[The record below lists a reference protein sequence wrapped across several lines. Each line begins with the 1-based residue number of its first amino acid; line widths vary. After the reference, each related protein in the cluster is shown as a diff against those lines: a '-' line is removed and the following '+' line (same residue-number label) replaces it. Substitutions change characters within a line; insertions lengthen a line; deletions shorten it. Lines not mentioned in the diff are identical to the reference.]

1 MPLVRRNLGVT
12 SGIGGG
18 PGPSQPAVTAAQ
30 TGQVEDLQQSSQQPT
45 GNAGQRVPKDEAS
58 QPPLELSQQSVLPA
72 SSQKQVERSQ
82 QEAQV
87 QPLAG
92 EPSIAANIGEAVDAG
107 KLPIML
113 PERLNRNKVLL
124 ELPSAPASGEQY
136 HGAADLS
143 GDSGAVGR
151 IVVLGSGASGKGAA
165 AADGSGLQLQ
175 VDLKGVL
182 YNAWVLPLATTAM
195 VLNIGPTEA
204 KVESLFNDFIRLREA
219 VDPYGSDEDGG
230 DAGLAYLLDGD
241 DENYQRGGTARAT
254 MRRDKVPKSAKPRV
268 SHARGPRT
276 RRPAEAQRRRLRPAR
291 RLLRPRPTR
300 RTEARGWGQKGRRP
314 ELQRKKSQVSRG
326 QTQKERIRR
335 DPRRQRRRRRPPR
348 KALQKRRR
356 RRQLRVKGWGSK
368 LGMSRSGLRRGPRSR
383 PHLLRL
389 LQLRSPQAKAGSDAK
404 MSPKTSVANAAV
416 IVGAAAA
423 AAAAAAC
430 ISHQRHMYRITRR
443 QLRSHGPVPG
453 EVPW

>member
-1 MPLVRRNLGVT
+1 MSESSGDTPDWLRQHTETPIKIFISSSSSDDDDDMPLVRRNLGVT

-165 AADGSGLQLQ
+165 AAGDSDGSGLQLQ

-241 DENYQRGGTARAT
+241 DENYQVAGWDGEGDDAPGQGAKVSKAPGKPRKRAADKAAGGGPEKKAKTSKKAAAT
-254 MRRDKVPKSAKPRV
+254 KANKKDGGAGVGAKRTPAGAAKKKVPSEPGTDTKGKNSTGPKKTTEAKKAAEE
-268 SHARGPRT
+268 S
-276 RRPAEAQRRRLRPAR
+276 PAETKKKKTAASQGLGVKAGNV
-291 RLLRPRPTR
+291 TK
-300 RTEARGWGQKGRRP
+300 RTSA
-314 ELQRKKSQVSRG
+314 
-326 QTQKERIRR
+326 
-335 DPRRQRRRRRPPR
+335 
-348 KALQKRRR
+348 
-356 RRQLRVKGWGSK
+356 GSK
-368 LGMSRSGLRRGPRSR
+368 KQTTLTAL
-383 PHLLRL
+383 
-389 LQLRSPQAKAGSDAK
+389 
-404 MSPKTSVANAAV
+404 
-416 IVGAAAA
+416 AAAA
-423 AAAAAAC
+423 KPA
-430 ISHQRHMYRITRR
+430 
-443 QLRSHGPVPG
+443 G
-453 EVPW
+453 ESRK

>member
-165 AADGSGLQLQ
+165 AAGKTFAS
-175 VDLKGVL
+175 VL
-182 YNAWVLPLATTAM
+182 
-195 VLNIGPTEA
+195 
-204 KVESLFNDFIRLREA
+204 IRGYEWR
-219 VDPYGSDEDGG
+219 
-230 DAGLAYLLDGD
+230 
-241 DENYQRGGTARAT
+241 
-254 MRRDKVPKSAKPRV
+254 
-268 SHARGPRT
+268 
-276 RRPAEAQRRRLRPAR
+276 
-291 RLLRPRPTR
+291 
-300 RTEARGWGQKGRRP
+300 
-314 ELQRKKSQVSRG
+314 
-326 QTQKERIRR
+326 
-335 DPRRQRRRRRPPR
+335 
-348 KALQKRRR
+348 
-356 RRQLRVKGWGSK
+356 
-368 LGMSRSGLRRGPRSR
+368 
-383 PHLLRL
+383 
-389 LQLRSPQAKAGSDAK
+389 
-404 MSPKTSVANAAV
+404 
-416 IVGAAAA
+416 
-423 AAAAAAC
+423 
-430 ISHQRHMYRITRR
+430 
-443 QLRSHGPVPG
+443 
-453 EVPW
+453 